1 VISKLGYL
9 SFIVYAKQMIRMDK
23 ADRIKD
29 KKNEQNNRNW
39 KRKDT
44 KAVDE

>member
-1 VISKLGYL
+1 MISKLGYL

-29 KKNEQNNRNW
+29 KKNEQKQNNRNW
-39 KRKDT
+39 KRKD
-44 KAVDE
+44 KK